1 MLING
6 ACLDMVTLGGSCVN
20 SMQCPASAICNNAI
34 CSCPPGMVNNGGTC
48 QQQGKLTLFCDSEEN
63 KKTEVDLECNATQV
77 LVSGQCLNR
86 AEIGQSCQATAQCNG
101 GSSCASSICSCAAG
115 QTIVNN
121 VCTAGGN
128 VCVCPPDYVTR
139 FRNWKHY
146 NMSDQRTNSLRRSG
160 NNQCPLLPTE
170 RSGHMSHGLQLSVQS
185 NCSAEFVLRLRCFIK
200 PQQCVRCFS
209 HLFQKSISISNLF
222 QTKFAQ
228 PASCHFY

>member
-1 MLING
+1 
-6 ACLDMVTLGGSCVN
+6 MVTLGGSCVN
-20 SMQCPASAICNNAI
+20 SMQCPASAICSNAI

-48 QQQGKLTLFCDSEEN
+48 QQKGKLTLFCDSEEN
-63 KKTEVDLECNATQV
+63 KKIEVDLECNATQV

-128 VCVCPPDYVTR
+128 VCVCAPDYVTR

-146 NMSDQRTNSLRRSG
+146 NMSDQADKFPTSKREQPMSASAHRTFRAFVPRATAVSSVKLLSRICAAAPLFHQTPTVRSVF
-160 NNQCPLLPTE
+160 LL
-170 RSGHMSHGLQLSVQS
+170 
-185 NCSAEFVLRLRCFIK
+185 
-200 PQQCVRCFS
+200 
-209 HLFQKSISISNLF
+209 SI
-222 QTKFAQ
+222 
-228 PASCHFY
+228 